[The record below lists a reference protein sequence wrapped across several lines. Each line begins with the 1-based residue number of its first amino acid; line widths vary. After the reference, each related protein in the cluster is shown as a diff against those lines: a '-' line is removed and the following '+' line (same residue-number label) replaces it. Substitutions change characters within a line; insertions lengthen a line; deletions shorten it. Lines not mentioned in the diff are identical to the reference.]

1 MGAYYYLVSQL
12 PSLSYTGS
20 TSIGTKEFR
29 ELCRTFLSAK
39 DFALLPYVRLDP
51 EGNQPLSLGQG
62 YQLNPETLGSSLLD
76 NWRVWERSLRLHI
89 ARLRLQH
96 VRREHPS
103 LGDVPAE
110 PIDAAMVAK
119 NAVSIESPL
128 EAELFLDR
136 ARWSAIEAMQG
147 FDYFGRDTVYA
158 YYLKLQLLER
168 KHKFKIDEGFEAYQG
183 LYASI
188 MDAAQSRIYAGEPK

>member
-1 MGAYYYLVSQL
+1 VGSYYYLVSQL
-12 PSLSYTGS
+12 PSLSYGVS
-20 TSIGTKEFR
+20 AAIEIKDFV
-29 ELCRTFLSAK
+29 ELCRTFLSAQ
-39 DFALLPYVRLDP
+39 DFALLQYCHLDP
-51 EGNQPLSLGQG
+51 EGTHPLSLGQG
-62 YQLNPETLGSSLLD
+62 FQLMPESLGSSLLD
-76 NWRVWERSLRLHI
+76 NWRVWERALRLHL

-96 VRREHPS
+96 VKREN
-103 LGDVPAE
+103 PALADA
-110 PIDAAMVAK
+110 PADPMDAAMVAK

-136 ARWSAIEAMQG
+136 ARWSAIESLQG

-168 KHKFKIDEGFEAYQG
+168 KQKFKVDEGFEAYQG